1 MKLVAIG
8 DIHGRNIWQQIVEQE
23 QPTTV
28 VFVGDYFVRELDKY
42 ELQHLK
48 KLRLLNNLAA
58 IPTELI
64 NNFLTPSKIF

>member
-1 MKLVAIG
+1 MHPTIKRRKLATNYSPIG
-8 DIHGRNIWQQIVEQE
+8 I
-23 QPTTV
+23 
-28 VFVGDYFVRELDKY
+28 FVGDYFVRELDKY

-64 NNFLTPSKIF
+64 NNFLTI

>member
-1 MKLVAIG
+1 MHPQIKKRKLAPNYSPIG
-8 DIHGRNIWQQIVEQE
+8 IYLGE
-23 QPTTV
+23 
-28 VFVGDYFVRELDKY
+28 YLVRELDKY